1 MGQFISN
8 FETTAELT
16 AFSATTEFKT
26 PHVSLTKDDAKV
38 HYFEDPYNG
47 HQYVEIGGLK
57 WATMNVGATGIT
69 DTGLYFQWGD
79 TQGYTAAQVGS
90 GSGQK
95 YFGWEDYKYG
105 NGTSSPGDTG
115 MTKYNS
121 TDGKTVLESSDDAV
135 QAAWGGSWRMPTTE
149 EFAALGAAVN
159 SAWTSSYQGSGV
171 AGLMLTDKTD
181 SSKVLFFPAAGSCND
196 GGVYDVGGYGYYWSS
211 SVIGSYLQSAYGLS
225 FYCGTVTWQDSR
237 NRFRGLPVRG
247 VIGE

>member
-1 MGQFISN
+1 MGNFISN
-8 FETTAELT
+8 FNTTAELT

-57 WATMNVGATGIT
+57 WATMNIGATAVT

-79 TQGYTAAQVGS
+79 TQGYTASQVGS

-95 YFGWEDYKYG
+95 YFGWADYKYG
-105 NGTSSPGDTG
+105 NGTDSPGDTG

-121 TDGKTVLESSDDAV
+121 TDGKTVLDASDDAA
-135 QAAWGGSWRMPTTE
+135 QTNWGGGWRMPTTAE
-149 EFAALGAAVN
+149 YAALGAAAN

-171 AGLMLTDKTD
+171 KGLVLTDKTD
-181 SSKVLFFPAAGSCND
+181 SSKVLFFPAAGFCRNGSAGYAD
-196 GGVYDVGGYGYYWSS
+196 GYGRCWSS
-211 SVIGSYLQSAYGLS
+211 SVYGSDDLQRAYRLYFHS
-225 FYCGTVTWQDSR
+225 GTVNWQNDSYR
-237 NRFRGLPVRG
+237 YYGFAVRG
-247 VIGE
+247 VVG